1 MPRLT
6 GELQRLSQCMRQY
19 KNRLLAPY
27 GIGTRSALI
36 LNFVDLIP
44 ECSQEML
51 AERLMLDK
59 STIARRLAVLEE
71 RGFLNRMPN
80 PADRRG
86 QLLRLTEKG
95 QELLPVIREVNKKWF
110 DFLTEGEDPEE
121 LEQMEATLTKL
132 LRKAQEHL
140 KGDEKP

>member
-6 GELQRLSQCMRQY
+6 GELQRLTQCMRQY
-19 KNRLLAPY
+19 KNKLLAPY
-27 GIGTRSALI
+27 EIGTRSAQI

-51 AERLMLDK
+51 AEKLMLDK

-71 RGFLNRMPN
+71 RGFLLRMPN

-121 LEQMEATLTKL
+121 LERMEATLTKL
-132 LRKAQEHL
+132 LHKAQEHL
-140 KGDEKP
+140 KGDEKA

>member
-71 RGFLNRMPN
+71 RGFLHRMPN

-110 DFLTEGEDPEE
+110 DFLTEGEDPKE

-132 LRKAQEHL
+132 LHKAQEHL
-140 KGDEKP
+140 KGEEKP